1 MCSSLGNSMERVY
14 NFSAGPSMLPL
25 EVLETAQ
32 KELIDYQGS
41 GMSVMEIAEVLG
53 VSTTELVKKLFM
65 SMGIMATATQVID
78 RDTAELIAMEYD
90 YELKDV
96 FLEYFLD
103 ELEFKYIGYTITFAP
118 SSKEDDN
125 KRGYNH
131 VEEIFYCL
139 PNKKVKLFLKK
150 DSYKQ
155 SEIKYKNRDK
165 IIDHIA
171 LIKENIKGIKRVLIV
186 DDVLTSGSTLKAC
199 ASLFFNVSISTS
211 KLSLSFLTR

>member
-1 MCSSLGNSMERVY
+1 MICKVCNEEINEFNILDPIGVNRHSLCNKCFNKFNMILEKNKINGIKS
-14 NFSAGPSMLPL
+14 FSIYSYDGLI
-25 EVLETAQ
+25 
-32 KELIDYQGS
+32 KELIYQFKG
-41 GMSVMEIAEVLG
+41 L
-53 VSTTELVKKLFM
+53 
-65 SMGIMATATQVID
+65 
-78 RDTAELIAMEYD
+78 YD

-131 VEEIFYCL
+131 VEEIFACL

-199 ASLFFNVSISTS
+199 ASLLYKEGIRDIQ
-211 KLSLSFLTR
+211 FLTVSKVVENNRNNVVDN